1 MYLNIDEL
9 VDILYINFIVIFVMV
24 KCIVEWFLMFIF
36 VIVINIFMND
46 FVWEMFMLDNF
57 FDFLEY

>member
-1 MYLNIDEL
+1 MYLYIDEL